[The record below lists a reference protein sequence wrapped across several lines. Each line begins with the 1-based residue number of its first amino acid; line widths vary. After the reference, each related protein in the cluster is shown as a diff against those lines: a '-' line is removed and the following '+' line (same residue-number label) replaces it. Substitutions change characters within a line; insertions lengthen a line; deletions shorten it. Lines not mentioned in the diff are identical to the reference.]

1 MWLDQVT
8 SQDGTGA
15 KLQSKSSED
24 EVKTD
29 GGLAGAHAEVHA
41 VPGQVMSAL
50 LIRTQRK

>member
-1 MWLDQVT
+1 MWLDQGT
-8 SQDGTGA
+8 SQDRTGA

-29 GGLAGAHAEVHA
+29 GGLDAAHSEVHA

-50 LIRTQRK
+50 LIRTQRQ